1 MNKKDE
7 KKLKGM
13 TVAATPI
20 KQNITREKLKSL
32 LPKGSSAQVT
42 DEILET
48 INSMGEDTDLPQDL
62 LEEEVMS
69 YMHLVG
75 SIKGIGIQ
83 DVINATKYCNLKR
96 SYNNKQAYS
105 IVFPDK
111 YDERV
116 NAGKPIDNYVA
127 MYNATKLV
135 TAIDKEN
142 LVAAHI
148 KYYPYFDAAVKELI
162 KVGVHNNAG
171 NNADGEKMTVT
182 PMVKV
187 QALKELAALTK
198 QPETAQ
204 LDIKINPSDKA
215 LDMQE
220 QMNIQL
226 EKLVAIA
233 HKDLENGADIEDVQ
247 KIGISFDE
255 ITDAE
260 VIS

>member
-1 MNKKDE
+1 MKD
-7 KKLKGM
+7 KDKLRGSV
-13 TVAATPI
+13 TLAPSI
-20 KQNITREKLKSL
+20 PQNITRERLVGL
-32 LPKGSSAQVT
+32 LPRGSSTQVT

-48 INSMGEDTDLPQDL
+48 INKMGEQTDLPQEL

-75 SIKGIGIQ
+75 SIKGVGIN

-96 SYNNKQAYS
+96 SYSNKQAYS
-105 IVFPDK
+105 IVFPTK
-111 YDERV
+111 YDERI
-116 NAGKPIDNYVA
+116 NAGKPVDNYVA

-148 KYYPYFDAAVKELI
+148 KHYPYFDAAVKELA
-162 KVGVHNNAG
+162 KVGLYNNAG
-171 NNADGEKMTVT
+171 TNADGEKMTVS

-198 QPETAQ
+198 QPEVSQ
-204 LDIKINPSDKA
+204 FDIKINPSDKA

-220 QMNIQL
+220 QMNQQL
-226 EKLVAIA
+226 EKLVNVA
-233 HKDLENGADIEDVQ
+233 HKQLEAGADILEVQ
-247 KIGISFDE
+247 NIGINFEE
-255 ITDAE
+255 INDAE
-260 VIS
+260 VVN

>member
-1 MNKKDE
+1 MSKKDE
-7 KKLKGM
+7 QKLKGM

-20 KQNITREKLKSL
+20 KQNITREKLRGL

-48 INSMGEDTDLPQDL
+48 INRMGEDTDLPQDL

-96 SYNNKQAYS
+96 NYNNKQAYS

-148 KYYPYFDAAVKELI
+148 KYYPYFDTAIKELV
-162 KVGVHNNAG
+162 KVGVHNDAG

-187 QALKELAALTK
+187 QALKELIAVTK
-198 QPETAQ
+198 QPETAE
-204 LDIKINPSDKA
+204 LNLNINPG
-215 LDMQE
+215 E
-220 QMNIQL
+220 QAMAEQ
-226 EKLVAIA
+226 EKLNENIEKLIA
-233 HKDLENGADIEDVQ
+233 SHEAAFRSGTDVSQLQ
-247 KIGISFDE
+247 KLNLNII
-255 ITDAE
+255 DAE
-260 VIS
+260 VEE